1 MAVPDGWR
9 NHTARR
15 TSAEVDPPL
24 ISGLRGAGPHGGLH
38 ANKQRGEEGEGREQW
53 GQRSIRKPTGL
64 LVKDVPTFISR
75 CRRLKN
81 RWLRTET
88 HCH

>member
-24 ISGLRGAGPHGGLH
+24 ISRLRGAGSHGSLH
-38 ANKQRGEEGEGREQW
+38 VNKQGGEGGGGERAVGSKEHKEAHRLACQ
-53 GQRSIRKPTGL
+53 GCPDIYQQ
-64 LVKDVPTFISR
+64 VPQAEEPVASD
-75 CRRLKN
+75 
-81 RWLRTET
+81 
-88 HCH
+88 